1 MGNMTEGDSPQGSG
15 TVRAMIT
22 AQERA
27 TLSIATRGSRDAGRS
42 ARGGSA
48 PDKARVKADSLT
60 PAFP

>member
-42 ARGGSA
+42 ARGVQRQM
-48 PDKARVKADSLT
+48 KRE
-60 PAFP
+60 